1 MPRINEANLEEHRRH
16 TMNALLDSAEK
27 IMREQGG
34 EALTP
39 ANVSKGAGI
48 ARNSIYRYVKDM
60 KDLRRQLMARHMPQW
75 VEALEKG
82 LSGVIDPAE
91 IIVQWVKIN
100 LEQSILQGHD
110 WMTQIPLSDA
120 QSYRDDKGLWPK
132 PGNGVDGNN
141 KDGNSSNNKGGN
153 DTATSQER
161 NGKAESQAK
170 PDRTQSAEKYKADS
184 GNASRCPIDEP
195 ENVSRCPIDAPSN
208 VSKCPIDVPTS
219 LQGEGNA
226 QTPSDQP
233 LEPTQ
238 PSLHERINAPIVRAW
253 GQLSPQNPQVGIA
266 VTEGLVSSG
275 MKLLS
280 GKEQTEEL
288 RASEISDIER
298 AIRAI
303 VKELREDQ

>member
-16 TMNALLDSAEK
+16 TMNALLDSAET

-39 ANVSKGAGI
+39 ANVSRGAGI

-75 VEALEKG
+75 VAALEKG
-82 LSGVIDPAE
+82 LGGVTDPAE

-120 QSYRDDKGLWPK
+120 ETYRDDKDLWPK
-132 PGNGVDGNN
+132 PGNDNDDDHETEDRSAAN
-141 KDGNSSNNKGGN
+141 CAQSAGN
-153 DTATSQER
+153 DENVT
-161 NGKAESQAK
+161 G
-170 PDRTQSAEKYKADS
+170 
-184 GNASRCPIDEP
+184 
-195 ENVSRCPIDAPSN
+195 NVSRCPIDISSAALREGDAQAP
-208 VSKCPIDVPTS
+208 T
-219 LQGEGNA
+219 
-226 QTPSDQP
+226 DQP

-253 GQLSPQNPQVGIA
+253 GQLSPASPQVGIA
-266 VTEGLVSSG
+266 TTEGLVSSG

-280 GKEQTEEL
+280 GKKQTEEL
-288 RASEISDIER
+288 QAAEIDDIER

-303 VKELREDQ
+303 VKELREDR

>member
-82 LSGVIDPAE
+82 LGGVTDPAE

-132 PGNGVDGNN
+132 AGNGANGNN
-141 KDGNSSNNKGGN
+141 KDDNSSNNKGDN
-153 DTATSQER
+153 ER
-161 NGKAESQAK
+161 
-170 PDRTQSAEKYKADS
+170 
-184 GNASRCPIDEP
+184 
-195 ENVSRCPIDAPSN
+195 
-208 VSKCPIDVPTS
+208 
-219 LQGEGNA
+219 
-226 QTPSDQP
+226 TPNDQP

-288 RASEISDIER
+288 RAAEISDIER

>member
-48 ARNSIYRYVKDM
+48 ARNSIYRYVRDM

-82 LSGVIDPAE
+82 LGGVTDPAE

-120 QSYRDDKGLWPK
+120 ETYRDDKGLWPK
-132 PGNGVDGNN
+132 PGKDGDGNGN
-141 KDGNSSNNKGGN
+141 SNGHEPRERRNEAGPQGAASQVQSAKIDGNKSNN
-153 DTATSQER
+153 A
-161 NGKAESQAK
+161 
-170 PDRTQSAEKYKADS
+170 
-184 GNASRCPIDEP
+184 
-195 ENVSRCPIDAPSN
+195 
-208 VSKCPIDVPTS
+208 SKCPIDIPENVSGCPIDMPSGTLS
-219 LQGEGNA
+219 EDDA

-238 PSLHERINAPIVRAW
+238 PSLHERINTPIVRAW
-253 GQLSPQNPQVGIA
+253 GQLSPTSPQVGIA

-280 GKEQTEEL
+280 GKEQTSEL
-288 RASEISDIER
+288 RAAEILDIER